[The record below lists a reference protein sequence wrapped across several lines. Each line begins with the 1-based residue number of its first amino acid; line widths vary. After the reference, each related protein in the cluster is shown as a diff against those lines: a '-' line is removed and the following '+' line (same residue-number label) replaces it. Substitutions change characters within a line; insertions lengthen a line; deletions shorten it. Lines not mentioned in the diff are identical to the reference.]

1 MDICF
6 IFARNTRSERYEK
19 LMWRRQNESSDFIA
33 DVLCRTGTGQQG
45 NELHLPDGKRRQRL
59 RAL

>member
-19 LMWRRQNESSDFIA
+19 AYVEA
-33 DVLCRTGTGQQG
+33 A
-45 NELHLPDGKRRQRL
+45 K
-59 RAL
+59 

>member
-19 LMWRRQNESSDFIA
+19 VYVEA
-33 DVLCRTGTGQQG
+33 A
-45 NELHLPDGKRRQRL
+45 K
-59 RAL
+59 

>member
-19 LMWRRQNESSDFIA
+19 AYVEAAQ
-33 DVLCRTGTGQQG
+33 
-45 NELHLPDGKRRQRL
+45 
-59 RAL
+59 